1 MKKFLIILLLFPFLA
16 INAREIND
24 SLDMSVITGTDTVLV
39 VNKSIINFGTTFGIE
54 FEYTDLNADDATIDL
69 GTRLGV
75 KKTGTT
81 EFVDST
87 FNSYSSIGG
96 VTLPYTL
103 NATSNVDSYYDVASV
118 MIERTQPLVG
128 SALLIKI
135 TKGSVT
141 SGYLRW
147 TIKGF

>member
-1 MKKFLIILLLFPFLA
+1 MKKFLIIFLLFPLIA

-24 SLDMSVITGTDTVLV
+24 SIDMSAITGTDTILV
-39 VNKSIINFGTTFGIE
+39 VNKSIINFGTVFGIE
-54 FEYTDLNADDATIDL
+54 FEYTDLNADDATVDI

-87 FNSYSSIGG
+87 FNSYSSITGA
-96 VTLPYTL
+96 TLPFTL
-103 NATSNVDSYYDVASV
+103 NATSNADSYYDVASV
-118 MIERTQPLVG
+118 MIERSKPLVG
-128 SALLIKI
+128 SVLLIKI

-141 SGYLRW
+141 SGILRW